1 MPTGKG
7 QRHTISHAEFL
18 FSGTAQYNAANNSKR
33 GVPFSPLLKVSLGT
47 PDVADVDLVLDGASL
62 TAATDGLTTDVVLD
76 VPRNLQ
82 IVSTDAG
89 DDDVVTIS
97 GLDQYGEAVSEEFTV
112 NGTTPVVGLKA
123 FKTVQSVISATTPTG
138 DFDVGTGSAL
148 GLPYRVDAGGLLMAY
163 EDSALDLTTSAV
175 LGTFLPADTTD
186 PATATD
192 GDVRGTYDP
201 NGTLD
206 GSAEFTVLIQI
217 ADVTSKT
224 GAYGVAQFS
233 A

>member
-18 FSGTAQYNAANNSKR
+18 FFGTAQYNAANNSKR

-47 PDVADVDLVLDGASL
+47 PDVADVDLVLDGETL
-62 TAATDGLTTDVVLD
+62 TAATDALATDVTLD

-82 IVSTDAG
+82 IVGEAG
-89 DDDVVTIS
+89 DDEDVVIT
-97 GLDQYGEAVSEEFTV
+97 GLDEYGETVVETFTL
-112 NGTTPVVGLKA
+112 NGSTPVVGLKA
-123 FKTVQSVISATTPTG
+123 FKVVQSVIADATVAG
-138 DFDVGTGSAL
+138 GVDVGTGSAL

-175 LGTFLPADTTD
+175 LGTFLPADDTD
-186 PATATD
+186 PATAVT

-206 GSAEFTVLIQI
+206 GTAEFTVLIQI
-217 ADVTSKT
+217 ADVTSKI

-233 A
+233 G